1 MTALSELL
9 SAANVNGWSTREVAR
24 RAEKNG
30 HKLSQATANVYLAGR
45 HGVPTESVL
54 AAFSD
59 VLNIPIDKL
68 RTAAGVPAGTGS
80 PWTPPS
86 EANRLD
92 LRQRRA
98 LEELIRS
105 MVTSETTSEDQDDD
119 QQHPHTG
126 DHPPAHRRGLED
138 PALPDGV
145 TPDRG
150 GHRRWDAARRAAF
163 ADRDPAAERPWEA
176 DEYGLAAKRGT
187 NRGRAAREQQDRDA
201 EDGGA

>member
-9 SAANVNGWSTREVAR
+9 REANVHGWSTREIAR

-30 HKLSQATANVYLAGR
+30 HNLAQPTVSKYMGAR
-45 HGVPTESVL
+45 HGSPTEAVL

-92 LRQRRA
+92 TRQRRA

-105 MVTSETTSEDQDDD
+105 MVTSETIGEDRTDD
-119 QQHPHTG
+119 QQ
-126 DHPPAHRRGLED
+126 D
-138 PALPDGV
+138 PAGVERDAVPDGV
-145 TPDRG
+145 TQDDFDLAADRG
-150 GHRRWDAARRAAF
+150 TSRRVSMDKAARLRGEESQ
-163 ADRDPAAERPWEA
+163 DPGT
-176 DEYGLAAKRGT
+176 DEPA
-187 NRGRAAREQQDRDA
+187 
-201 EDGGA
+201 

>member
-9 SAANVNGWSTREVAR
+9 REANVHGWSTREIAR

-30 HKLSQATANVYLAGR
+30 HNLAQPTVSKYMGGR
-45 HGVPTESVL
+45 HGRPTEAVL

-92 LRQRRA
+92 TRQRRA

-105 MVTSETTSEDQDDD
+105 MVTSETMGEDRTDD
-119 QQHPHTG
+119 QQNATSVAR
-126 DHPPAHRRGLED
+126 DAV
-138 PALPDGV
+138 PDGV
-145 TPDRG
+145 TQDDLDLAADRG
-150 GHRRWDAARRAAF
+150 TSRREHLDAAARR
-163 ADRDPAAERPWEA
+163 RGEESQDPGT
-176 DEYGLAAKRGT
+176 DEPS
-187 NRGRAAREQQDRDA
+187 
-201 EDGGA
+201 